1 MDLSPLLN
9 PQSIAIVGVSG
20 DFSTIGGKLF
30 KTLVNHGYKGK
41 IFPINPECEE
51 IGGIKCYRSISDINS
66 EIDAVLVAVPE
77 KGVTGVIEESG
88 KKKIK
93 SAIIYSA
100 GFSELSR
107 GGKRS
112 QEQIVDLAKKYNLL
126 ICGPNSVG
134 IVDFHNNIAMSFS
147 QFLDLPQL
155 IPGNIAFVSQSGS
168 LGETLINRAQ
178 DNGIGIS
185 YFIST
190 GNEAVLELSDYI
202 EYLLDDPHTL
212 AIIALIEG
220 IRNAEKLLSVADSA
234 LEKKRPIIVM
244 KVGRTAVGRN
254 AVSSH
259 TGFMAGSD
267 AVYEAIFRQ
276 KGIIR
281 VYEPDELYY
290 TASMLAKNTL
300 SKGNRVGIV
309 ATTGGG
315 SVILLDK
322 LAEIDMVIPE
332 LTHRT
337 DRELSKIIADFSLIK
352 NPLHL
357 TTQNFNDFLLFPKAL
372 EIFIQDENLDA
383 VIIAISMVGGEQS
396 KEMAMNIIRIAESLE
411 KPILTWWSGGSLSIP
426 GMQILRKSSVPLF
439 TSPDKCIK
447 ALMASVRYKRFLEN
461 HTNNREK
468 AVPISISSSSRK
480 RIEVIL
486 ETSKR
491 ILTEDIGKEI
501 LSYYGIPITS
511 EKLSRSMDEAK
522 KNALEIGYPVALKIV
537 SPQIAHKTEIGGLR
551 LSIGNEE
558 ELSLAYT
565 QVLDNIRKHNPEAEI
580 KGVLVQEMVK
590 PGKEVIV
597 GMVQD
602 PQFGPMIMFGL
613 GGIFVE
619 VLKDFSLRHAPLN
632 ERDAWTMI
640 QEIRGYPVLKG
651 VRGESPCDLAAI
663 VRVLMAISQ
672 LAVDFKNFIFS
683 MDINPLVVYPDD
695 QGVKVLD
702 CLIVKKNGGRFI

>member
-9 PQSIAIVGVSG
+9 PQSIAIVGVSS
-20 DFSTIGGKLF
+20 DFSTLGGKLF

-41 IFPINPECEE
+41 IFPINPEYEE

-66 EIDAVLVAVPE
+66 ELDTVLVAGAE
-77 KGVTGVIEESG
+77 KGVTRVIEESG
-88 KKKIK
+88 RRKIK

-107 GGKRS
+107 GGKGS

-126 ICGPNSVG
+126 ICGPNSAG
-134 IVDFHNNIAMSFS
+134 IVDFHNNVAMSFS

-220 IRNAEKLLSVADSA
+220 IRNAEKLLSVADLA
-234 LEKKRPIIVM
+234 LEKKKPIIAM
-244 KVGRTAVGRN
+244 KVGRTAIGRK

-259 TGFMAGSD
+259 TGLVAGSD

-281 VYEPDELYY
+281 VYEPDELYS
-290 TASMLAKNTL
+290 TASILIKNTL
-300 SKGNRVGIV
+300 PKGNRVGIV

-322 LAEIDMVIPE
+322 LAEMGMVIPE
-332 LTHRT
+332 LTPKT
-337 DRELSKIIADFSLIK
+337 DRELSKIIADFSLIR

-357 TTQNFNDFLLFPKAL
+357 TTQILNDFILFQKAF

-383 VIIAISMVGGEQS
+383 VIIAMSMVGGEQS

-426 GMQILRKSSVPLF
+426 GMQILRKSPVPLF
-439 TSPDKCIK
+439 TSPDQCVK

-468 AVPISISSSSRK
+468 AAPISITSSSHK
-480 RIEVIL
+480 RIEAIL

-491 ILTEDIGKEI
+491 ILTEDLSKEI
-501 LSYYGIPITS
+501 LSYYDIPITS
-511 EKLSRSMDEAK
+511 EKLSRNMDEAK
-522 KNALEIGYPVALKIV
+522 KNSLEIGYPVALKIV
-537 SPQIAHKTEIGGLR
+537 SPQIAHKTEIGGVR

-565 QVLDNIRKHNPEAEI
+565 QVLDNIQKNKPEAEI
-580 KGVLVQEMVK
+580 NGVLVQEMVK

-619 VLKDFSLRHAPLN
+619 VLKDFSLGHAPLK
-632 ERDAWTMI
+632 ERDAWAMI
-640 QEIRGYPVLKG
+640 QEIKGYSVLRG
-651 VRGESPCDLAAI
+651 VRGESPCDLAGI
-663 VRVLMAISQ
+663 VRLLMAVSQ
-672 LAVDFKNFIFS
+672 MAVDFQDLILTL
-683 MDINPLVVYPDD
+683 DINPLMVYPDG
-695 QGVKVLD
+695 QGIKVLD
-702 CLIVKKNGGRFI
+702 CLIVKKHGR